1 MKRWIFTAIV
11 LMATSTAYAG
21 GLTAEEARAFGAI
34 NEFRAQFGLPAL
46 ALSPDLTDASRAWSV
61 RMRASGR
68 LFHGASMENCAA
80 GNTCGVATF
89 RQWERSPGHRALL
102 LSRTATEMGVGNSGT
117 FWTLRMRVRER
128 ESVTASA
135 PVVRQTYTSADRSK
149 RPLKRCLRRLCR

>member
-80 GNTCGVATF
+80 GHTCGVTTV
-89 RQWERSPGHRALL
+89 RQWSNSNAHRALL
-102 LSRTATEMGVGNSGT
+102 LSRSATEMGLGNDGKW
-117 FWTLRMRVRER
+117 WTLRMRSVQRER
-128 ESVTASA
+128 ESVVVPSA
-135 PVVRQTYTSADRSK
+135 VVSVPKAPAYKTTKK
-149 RPLKRCLRRLCR
+149 RLLCR